1 MENLILYTSPFSKHR
16 VGRPN
21 DGGYVIVNLPGTY
34 DLFISGGIN
43 DDTSFEEHFV
53 SLYPDVPC
61 YAFDGTINALPVP
74 SQKIN
79 FVKKNLGA
87 TNTDTLTDLH
97 EYMRKSNDIFMK
109 MDIEGHEY
117 RIMPTFIQSNYIQ
130 KIKQLI
136 IEIHTPGDIQL
147 YPDYFKGLSDIQNEH
162 MFDLLNKINKTHTL
176 VHFHANN
183 GCKIQMVE
191 GILLPH
197 VYELT
202 FIRNEFVTEKVR
214 NTDALPTKLDMR
226 NIKEKPDYFVFG
238 HPYTVSGGVL
248 N

>member
-1 MENLILYTSPFSKHR
+1 
-16 VGRPN
+16 
-21 DGGYVIVNLPGTY
+21 
-34 DLFISGGIN
+34 
-43 DDTSFEEHFV
+43 
-53 SLYPDVPC
+53 
-61 YAFDGTINALPVP
+61 
-74 SQKIN
+74 
-79 FVKKNLGA
+79 
-87 TNTDTLTDLH
+87 
-97 EYMRKSNDIFMK
+97 
-109 MDIEGHEY
+109 
-117 RIMPTFIQSNYIQ
+117 
-130 KIKQLI
+130 
-136 IEIHTPGDIQL
+136 
-147 YPDYFKGLSDIQNEH
+147 

-202 FIRNEFVTEKVR
+202 FIRNEFVPEKVR

-226 NIKEKPDYFVFG
+226 NIKEKPDYFLFG